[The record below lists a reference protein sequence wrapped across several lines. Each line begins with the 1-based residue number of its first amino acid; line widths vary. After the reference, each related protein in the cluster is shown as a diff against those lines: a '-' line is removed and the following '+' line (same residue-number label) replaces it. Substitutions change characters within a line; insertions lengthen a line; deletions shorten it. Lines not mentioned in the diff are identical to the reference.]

1 MLFRSSVL
9 KGTWVDNAAAAP
21 SNASATA
28 ISNEAHKAA
37 THFGTSG
44 HNASVIV
51 VSPHGTHP
59 DGFPSGGF
67 CAWHDSSG
75 GLPFTNM
82 PYVLDAGTG
91 CGQNSVGG
99 KLDGFSIVAGH
110 EYLEAVTDPIPASG
124 WVARNGEENADLC
137 AWKNLHKI
145 TLPTGS
151 FAVQP
156 TYSNKVHGCA
166 G

>member
-1 MLFRSSVL
+1 MNPAFPGSVL
-9 KGTWVDNAAAAP
+9 KGPWVDNAAAAP
-21 SNASATA
+21 SRASATA

-82 PYVLDAGTG
+82 PYVRDAGTG
-91 CGQNSVGG
+91 CGQNPVGG
-99 KLDGFSIVAGH
+99 KHDGFSIEAGH
-110 EYLEAVTDPIPASG
+110 GDREAAPDPVPAFG
-124 WVARNGEENADLC
+124 R
-137 AWKNLHKI
+137 
-145 TLPTGS
+145 GS
-151 FAVQP
+151 RTA
-156 TYSNKVHGCA
+156 
-166 G
+166 